1 MPFASPREQAGAL
14 EELAARCDDA
24 VEALLCGLP
33 VVGDRRTQAAVDAY
47 LDAVM
52 DALRMA
58 AVAGR
63 EAAHGVI
70 RPAPST
76 EPHWTIDPL
85 ATYPRRP
92 SQLARKGSSSTH
104 RTE

>member
-52 DALRMA
+52 DALRML

-63 EAAHGVI
+63 EASHGVL
-70 RPAPST
+70 RHAPST
-76 EPHWTIDPL
+76 EPQCERSDP
-85 ATYPRRP
+85 AWR
-92 SQLARKGSSSTH
+92 ARQP
-104 RTE
+104 